1 MRIYRLTS
9 LGQRIWYA
17 VIEKFFVKNYCH
29 NHYFQFKKKRWL
41 FLAVIFLL
49 FQKSPGPRSF
59 TKRVI
64 DITHRLAFSKRRL
77 EFFWYSYAL

>member
-17 VIEKFFVKNYCH
+17 VIEKVFVKNHCQ
-29 NHYFQFKKKRWL
+29 NHYFQLKRWL

-49 FQKSPGPRSF
+49 FQKSPGPPGSF

-64 DITHRLAFSKRRL
+64 R
-77 EFFWYSYAL
+77 YYA